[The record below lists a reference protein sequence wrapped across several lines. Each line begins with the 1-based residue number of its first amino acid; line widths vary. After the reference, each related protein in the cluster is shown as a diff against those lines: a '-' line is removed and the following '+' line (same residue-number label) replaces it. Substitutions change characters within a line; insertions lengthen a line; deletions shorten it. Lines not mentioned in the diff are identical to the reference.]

1 MFFVIYRACLSLAF
15 EFAKILKLL
24 EPLKSE
30 GFKLNLIFID
40 NYIVI
45 CHVDN

>member
-1 MFFVIYRACLSLAF
+1 MFFVIYRVCRSFAF

-24 EPLKSE
+24 ESLKSE
-30 GFKLNLIFID
+30 RFKLNLIFID

-45 CHVDN
+45 SHADN